1 MASRTLRRFLQLNQ
15 QQKRIVL
22 AAATALV
29 LTRAGLRIFGFRR
42 WQNFLGSFGQRAAA
56 KLGSDENIHRARQ
69 IAKLQLS
76 AERHLFPRAS
86 CLEHSLVLLWLLRR
100 EGIAGILRLGGR
112 KQGDQFEAHAWVEV
126 GGASLDNANG
136 DAMEFVP
143 FDGTRSSLE
152 TEIP

>member
-1 MASRTLRRFLQLNQ
+1 MASRTLRRFLQLNR

-29 LTRAGLRIFGFRR
+29 LTRAGLRIFGFRQ
-42 WQNFLGSFGQRAAA
+42 WQNFLGSFGQRATAETFT
-56 KLGSDENIHRARQ
+56 GNSIVRARQ

-76 AERHLFPRAS
+76 AERHLFLRS
-86 CLEHSLVLLWLLRR
+86 NCLEHSLVLLWLLRR

-126 GGASLDNANG
+126 SGASLDNVDG

-143 FDGTRSSLE
+143 FDGARSSLE